1 MKEDDDCVV
10 VIPGDDERAVRLS
23 DTVRGWRIGFWPP
36 GEWCNQHTDQWV
48 TNEQAERMAEVFL
61 RGRSVAPVSE
71 SLPED
76 RALIDELQEKL
87 AYIGDGCYGVDL
99 DELVRRVVTV
109 GSEAW
114 KRGHWLGERIG
125 EAIERDRKDRAES
138 LPEGVTPNPQTY
150 TLAAGVALEEDGW
163 EWEGDR
169 CRWHP
174 WHPGAAACVMSY
186 TIRRVEAPPQPA
198 TEEVE
203 IGELIRRMVNDG
215 VRPLT
220 INGEAVAWWSIN
232 ENGLSTSPHGDEDGF
247 RTTWPRNVVTM
258 VTVLRTDGTEGGAS

>member
-71 SLPED
+71 E
-76 RALIDELQEKL
+76 
-87 AYIGDGCYGVDL
+87 
-99 DELVRRVVTV
+99 
-109 GSEAW
+109 
-114 KRGHWLGERIG
+114 
-125 EAIERDRKDRAES
+125 